1 MTTRSTRG
9 MAVALALLVFTA
21 WSGVDAAEIRVLSTV
36 GMQPATTEL
45 FAQFERASGH
55 KIVVTYGLAA
65 VLKQSFADGRAA
77 ADVLVLT
84 SPLVEDLAKQGKVA
98 PGSKVDVARSGVGV
112 GVKAGAPRPDIS
124 TPEALKS
131 AVLAAKSVGFAKE
144 GASGVAFARALER
157 LGITEQVRAK
167 YKDTGTKTGEALV
180 AGDIDLGA
188 SQIPELM
195 AVPGVDVVG
204 PLPADLQ
211 TVTIFSVGLAAEA
224 KQADAAKA
232 LIQFLAGP
240 AAAPVYKA
248 KGLGS

>member
-1 MTTRSTRG
+1 MRG
-9 MAVALALLVFTA
+9 MAMGLALLALTA
-21 WSGVDAAEIRVLSTV
+21 WSGAEAAEIKLLSTV
-36 GMQPATTEL
+36 GMLPVTPEL
-45 FAQFERASGH
+45 IAQFERETGH

-65 VLKQSFADGRAA
+65 VLKQSFLDGTAP
-77 ADVLVLT
+77 DVLLLT
-84 SPLVEDLAKQGKVA
+84 GPIVEDLAKQGKVVA
-98 PGSKVDVARSGVGV
+98 GSKVDVARSGVGV
-112 GVKAGAPRPDIS
+112 GVKAGAPRPDVS

-157 LGITEQVRAK
+157 LGLTEQVRAK
-167 YKDTGTKTGEALV
+167 YRDTGTKTGEALV

-188 SQIPELM
+188 AQIPELM

-204 PLPADLQ
+204 PLPAELQ
-211 TVTIFSVGLAAEA
+211 TVTIFSVGLAAES
-224 KQADAAKA
+224 KEADAAKA

-248 KGLGS
+248 KGLGG